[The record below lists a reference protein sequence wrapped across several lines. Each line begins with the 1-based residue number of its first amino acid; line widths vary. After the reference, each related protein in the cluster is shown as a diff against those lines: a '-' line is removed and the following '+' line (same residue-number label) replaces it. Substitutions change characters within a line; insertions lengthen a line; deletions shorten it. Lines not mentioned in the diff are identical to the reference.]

1 MTTMELVVPI
11 SNNNKYIKYYGEQ
24 IFAHLFCY
32 IYIMKST
39 KLDNDKYYT
48 PKECINN
55 TFNMDYGRIK

>member
-1 MTTMELVVPI
+1 MVSKL
-11 SNNNKYIKYYGEQ
+11 
-24 IFAHLFCY
+24 FAHLFCY

-48 PKECINN
+48 PIDLAKECINK